1 MPVGLCVRAAN
12 VRDEVGPDF
21 CALSEARLPAML
33 RYRVPYGVLNT
44 ISLVNPNGLS
54 FPPRVQV
61 RNARNITGP

>member
-1 MPVGLCVRAAN
+1 MFQLTLHSVPRQSGQLFMPVGLCVRAAN

-44 ISLVNPNGLS
+44 ISLVNLT
-54 FPPRVQV
+54 V
-61 RNARNITGP
+61 